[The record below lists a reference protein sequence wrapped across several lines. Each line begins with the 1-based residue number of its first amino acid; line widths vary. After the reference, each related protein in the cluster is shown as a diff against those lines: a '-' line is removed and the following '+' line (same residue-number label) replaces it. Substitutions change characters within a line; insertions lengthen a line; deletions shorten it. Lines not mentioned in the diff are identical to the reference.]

1 MRKNKLFILGLIATF
16 VAILSLTLVSNTW
29 AKYTSNVT
37 GSATAR
43 VAKWSF
49 EYGDSTDSTSAV
61 NLTTTK
67 TITINLFDTI
77 LDSDSTSE
85 SDVATDE
92 SKAIIA
98 PGTKGTGT
106 FVLKNTGEV
115 NAKAMISFK
124 VTNSNNIPVVFTNS
138 NGTTLIADSQGVY
151 TLSEVTL
158 RMSGYDQ
165 TQSVTLNWEWPF
177 ESASDTDSSN
187 TADTTLGIAGE
198 AELTVEVTIL
208 FEQVD

>member
-92 SKAIIA
+92 SMAIIA

-106 FVLKNTGEV
+106 FVLKNAGEV
-115 NAKAMISFK
+115 NAKATISFK
-124 VTNSNNIPVVFTNS
+124 VTNSNNIPVVFTKS
-138 NGTTLIADSQGVY
+138 DDTTLTANSDGVY
-151 TLSEVTL
+151 TLGEVTL
-158 RMSGYDQ
+158 SMSGG
-165 TQSVTLNWEWPF
+165 TQSVTLNWKWPF
-177 ESASDTDSSN
+177 ESAFDN
-187 TADTTLGIAGE
+187 TADTTLGIAGQ